1 VEPQPRDTGG
11 RFAKRTTEPAA
22 EPAVEPAAEHGDEH
36 GDATVLEYPEAEP
49 RRPRPRTGKKPA
61 QAAKKP
67 APRARRKPPE
77 DDGEH
82 GDGHGDP
89 RPVADTGRPL
99 GFLDGLGAPL
109 GLTRGRG

>member
-11 RFAKRTTEPAA
+11 RFAKRTAEPAA
-22 EPAVEPAAEHGDEH
+22 EPAVEPAAEHGDQH

-61 QAAKKP
+61 RAAKKP
-67 APRARRKPPE
+67 APRARRNPPANG
-77 DDGEH
+77 DEH
-82 GDGHGDP
+82 GDRHGD
-89 RPVADTGRPL
+89 RPAGEAGPRPL